1 MSWVR
6 RIVFF
11 SAVLFFFAYENSCA
25 ESVELMRDGKNY
37 ESLPLLV
44 NSLSVERN
52 RSVISHSSLM
62 LQIRGFTRNNHGFM
76 FDVDSRVK
84 LSVTSRVVSGF
95 QQNPP
100 SSVRLKDGTQII
112 WGWQEGQAEVQSIAI
127 FDEGDKLKLVGG
139 ATNIPRIF
147 SWRSQKGLKSL
158 EEFDALLV
166 RRQALHIGSP
176 MLVLFVETQSDANR
190 YYPLAARWL
199 QANLLGFNAQCNSPT
214 YSESCVLADN
224 ITVPIVVRTARC
236 SAEQMSRSSCT
247 LLSAGSSKSELS
259 LDMFMQ

>member
-6 RIVFF
+6 CIVLF
-11 SAVLFFFAYENSCA
+11 SAVLSCFACENSCA
-25 ESVELMRDGKNY
+25 EFVEPMRDGKNY

-44 NSLSVERN
+44 NGLSVERN

-62 LQIRGFTRNNHGFM
+62 LKIREFTRNNHGFM
-76 FDVDSRVK
+76 FDVDSRVQ
-84 LSVTSRVVSGF
+84 LSVANRVVSGF

-147 SWRSQKGLKSL
+147 SWRSQKGLKTL

-176 MLVLFVETQSDANR
+176 MVVLFVETQSDADR

-199 QANLLGFNAQCNSPT
+199 QANLLGFNAQCNSPS
-214 YSESCVLADN
+214 YAESCALADN
-224 ITVPIVVRTARC
+224 ITVPIVVQAARC
-236 SAEQMSRSSCT
+236 SAEQMERSSCT
-247 LLSAGSSKSELS
+247 LRSPGSSKSTLS
-259 LDMFMQ
+259 LDIFTQ

>member
-6 RIVFF
+6 RM
-11 SAVLFFFAYENSCA
+11 VLFSTVLSCFVCEGSYA
-25 ESVELMRDGKNY
+25 EFIEPMRGGKNY
-37 ESLPLLV
+37 ELLPLPV

-52 RSVISHSSLM
+52 RSVIKHSDLM
-62 LQIRGFTRNNHGFM
+62 LKIKEFTKNNRSSI
-76 FDVDSRVK
+76 FDSDPGVK
-84 LSVTSRVVSGF
+84 LSVASRVISGF

-100 SSVRLKDGTQII
+100 SSVRIKDGTQII
-112 WGWQEGQAEVQSIAI
+112 WGWQEGQAEIQSVAI
-127 FDEGDKLKLVGG
+127 FDGDDKLKLVGG

-147 SWRSQKGLKSL
+147 SWRTQKGIKTMA
-158 EEFDALLV
+158 EFDALLV

-176 MLVLFVETQSDANR
+176 MLVLFVETQSDADR

-214 YSESCVLADN
+214 YAESCVLADN

-247 LLSAGSSKSELS
+247 LQSPESSKSTLL
-259 LDMFMQ
+259 LDIFTQ